1 MTLSYNKA
9 FRHGV
14 KKGAR
19 WPCEHEYGC
28 FGYAIFDVSPF
39 AYRRDKFGTIGKKE
53 SVKLSQVWN
62 LNHRYRVGALRK
74 HKYSILHEGRNNS
87 VVALARGQYDEKELV
102 SCFSFLQ
109 ARHLLSSQ
117 K

>member
-1 MTLSYNKA
+1 MALSI
-9 FRHGV
+9 RIWLL
-14 KKGAR
+14 R
-19 WPCEHEYGC
+19 ICL
-28 FGYAIFDVSPF
+28 FGRESHL

-102 SCFSFLQ
+102 SCFFFLQ
-109 ARHLLSSQ
+109 ACQLLSTPGDVLV
-117 K
+117 KT